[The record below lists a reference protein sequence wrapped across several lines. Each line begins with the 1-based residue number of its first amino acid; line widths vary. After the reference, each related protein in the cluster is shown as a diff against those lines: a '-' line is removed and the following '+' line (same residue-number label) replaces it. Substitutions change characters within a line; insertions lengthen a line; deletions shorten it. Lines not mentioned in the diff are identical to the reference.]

1 MVLFVVF
8 FTVFSN
14 RHDPK
19 AKQCW
24 SFYRAK
30 IKFLSYLILTFY
42 CVRISTFAPYFLQIL
57 FWVDVTISSQNSFD
71 KIVTSYF
78 WWTPTRRRDE
88 NWLHEARSL
97 ISHTTFKNLDPDT
110 NVHIYLKILRRV
122 IYFLRY
128 LKNLMIFWK
137 IVIFWLLLGK
147 KYWNHVFFLGSYF
160 NAN

>member
-1 MVLFVVF
+1 MVLFVL

-19 AKQCW
+19 ATHR
-24 SFYRAK
+24 FN
-30 IKFLSYLILTFY
+30 FLLCTNKHFCAVFSANIVLSWRYH
-42 CVRISTFAPYFLQIL
+42 
-57 FWVDVTISSQNSFD
+57 SSQNSFD
-71 KIVTSYF
+71 KIITSF
-78 WWTPTRRRDE
+78 FLSTPRRRRDE

-97 ISHTTFKNLDPDT
+97 IFHTTFKNLGPDT
-110 NVHIYLKILRRV
+110 NVQIYLKIFRRV

-137 IVIFWLLLGK
+137 TVIFWLSLRK
-147 KYWNHVFFLGSYF
+147 KYWLKSCFILGSYF